1 VIEFGDYKELLKD
14 EQEIFF
20 LVEEILGIEGCFPQG
35 RGEAVKSLSEIE
47 YLTKKLLEAGVK
59 RSGTLVVIG
68 GGALCD
74 VGAFLGAIYQRGI
87 KTILVPTTLLAQVDA
102 AIGGKSAVNVGAT
115 KNVLGTT
122 REPARIII
130 DINFLRSLPEREFR
144 SGLAEV
150 IKHGLIRDRD
160 FVSWLLKG
168 EDDLLFLVKRAVEIK
183 QEIVNQ
189 DPYEKNIRRLLNLGH
204 TIGHAIELKTE
215 MLHGEAVSIGIYQE
229 ALIAERLG
237 LCNTASEIHHI
248 LSSLSLPTELPNVK
262 LDISGDKKR
271 EGDFIYFPYIKEIG
285 RGEIAKIK
293 YSDLCTLL
301 PS

>member
-1 VIEFGDYKELLKD
+1 MIEFGDYKELLKD
-14 EQEIFF
+14 EQEIFSI
-20 LVEEILGIEGCFPQG
+20 VEDILGIEGCSPRI
-35 RGEAVKSLSEIE
+35 RGEGAKSISEIE
-47 YLTKKLLEAGVK
+47 YLTQKMIEAGVK

-74 VGAFLGAIYQRGI
+74 VGSFLGAIYQRGI
-87 KTILVPTTLLAQVDA
+87 RTILIPTTLLAQVDA
-102 AIGGKSAVNVGAT
+102 AIGGKSAVNVGEI
-115 KNVLGTT
+115 KNVLGAT
-122 REPARIII
+122 REPERIII
-130 DINFLRSLPEREFR
+130 DISFLRSLPQREFR

-183 QEIVNQ
+183 QEIVTQ

-204 TIGHAIELKTE
+204 TIGHAIELKTD
-215 MLHGEAVSIGIYQE
+215 LPHGEAVSIGIYQE
-229 ALIAERLG
+229 ALIAEKLG
-237 LCNTASEIHHI
+237 LSNAAAEIHHI
-248 LSSLSLPTELPNVK
+248 LSSRSLPTELPNVR